1 MNNRLQSLLSL
12 QVSIRTKFL
21 VVLLV
26 LTVIPLAILAF
37 FNIRQSTDQL
47 DRLALGTSESVLKL
61 IENAMDQNLL
71 IAEAMTSSETL
82 SQALASGNNKEVSVM
97 AAQELKQYPYVD
109 SLWVVDAKG
118 KIISSPANPE
128 EVGKNV
134 GEDPFIRTGLLGG
147 ASRKTFVAA
156 EEGDIYRTI
165 LPVVSNGQIV
175 GAVVAHSLIFNMFDK
190 VSASGLSKTAL
201 VYGKNDDLIYFPFAN
216 VAKIPPQLAKYIAP
230 FKAVKPGDVQ
240 KAKELASKVTAVTA
254 HGDLFM
260 DRDKNPWNYV
270 IKPIFVGDQY
280 VGTIFAFSSDKPMQ
294 TLEREGLLTF
304 LGILVLI
311 IAVVSALG
319 VVASNLVTGP
329 IRSLSNTMKYIEK
342 GDFTHRSRIQTGDEI
357 EEMSKDLN
365 LMLDRVLAFA
375 TTEEEYRNF
384 QHRLTELLSVA
395 ATVAEGDLRIKA
407 TVTDDQLGT
416 LADSFNLMTSE
427 LRDLLAKVQKA
438 SAEVTQNANQIL
450 APTENLEKVIQAEV
464 DEINTITDTV
474 KVLAGDI
481 QQISLLSTEVASQS
495 QNTVKIA
502 QEGGEAVA
510 ESLKESEVIGERVS
524 FAAEKIVSLSRSAE
538 EIGKIITLISDISEQ
553 TNMLALNAAI
563 EAARAGDQGKGFSVV
578 SEEIRQL
585 ADRTS
590 KSAQEVTSLIR
601 NIIREMG
608 ETVSAISD
616 ANKGVKEG
624 AKISQRTRKAL
635 NDIMDANAKLAQSI
649 NQINET
655 AKKENEKAIQIAARI
670 KELTANTAQVST
682 TVKETTNR
690 IKALPNVTTVLEQ
703 AVKRFKIG

>member
-1 MNNRLQSLLSL
+1 MNNKFLDFR
-12 QVSIRTKFL
+12 VSIRTKFL

-26 LTVIPLAILAF
+26 LTVVPLALLAF
-37 FNIRQSTDQL
+37 LNIRQSTDQM
-47 DRLALGTSESVLKL
+47 DRLALTNSENILKNA
-61 IENAMDQNLL
+61 EKAMDENVV
-71 IAEAMTSSETL
+71 IAEALTSSETFADL
-82 SQALASGNNKEVSVM
+82 LAAGNYKEVAVT
-97 AAQELKQYPYVD
+97 AAQELKIYSYVD
-109 SLWVVDAKG
+109 SLWIVDVRG
-118 KIISSPANPE
+118 KIVASPANPE

-134 GEDPFIRTGLLGG
+134 GDDPIIRTGLLGG
-147 ASRKTFVAA
+147 ASKKTFVTAD
-156 EEGDIYRTI
+156 EGDTYKTV
-165 LPVVSNGQIV
+165 LPVVANGRIV
-175 GAVVAHSLIFNMFDK
+175 GVVVAHSLIFNMLDK
-190 VSASGLSKTAL
+190 VSASGLAKLAL
-201 VYGKNDDLIYFPFAN
+201 VYGKNDDMVYFPFAN
-216 VAKIPPQLAKYIAP
+216 LTKLPPKIAKFISPY
-230 FKAVKPGDVQ
+230 KAVKPGEAQ
-240 KAKELASKVTAVTA
+240 KAKEMASKITAVTG
-254 HGDLFM
+254 HNDLFV
-260 DRDKNPWNYV
+260 DEEGTPWNYV
-270 IKPIFVGDQY
+270 IKPLYVGDQY
-280 VGTIFAFSSDKPMQ
+280 AGSVLVFASDKPMK

-304 LGILVLI
+304 VGILFLI
-311 IAVVSALG
+311 MVAASALG
-319 VVASNLVTGP
+319 VLASNYITEP
-329 IRSLSNTMKYIEK
+329 IRSLSTSMKYIEK

-357 EEMSKDLN
+357 EEMSKDMN

-375 TTEEEYRNF
+375 STEEEYRSF

-438 SAEVTQNANQIL
+438 SSEVTQNANQIL
-450 APTENLEKVIQAEV
+450 APTENLEKVIEAEV
-464 DEINTITDTV
+464 EEINTITDTV

-524 FAAEKIVSLSRSAE
+524 FAAEKIVSLSRGAE

-590 KSAQEVTSLIR
+590 KSAQEVTSLIK

-670 KELTANTAQVST
+670 KELTANTAQVSA

-690 IKALPNVTTVLEQ
+690 IKALPNVTTMLEQ